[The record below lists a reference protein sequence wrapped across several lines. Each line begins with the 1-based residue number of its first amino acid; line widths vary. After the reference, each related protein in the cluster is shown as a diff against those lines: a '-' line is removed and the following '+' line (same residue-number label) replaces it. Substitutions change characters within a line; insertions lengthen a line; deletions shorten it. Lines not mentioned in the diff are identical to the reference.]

1 MGMVD
6 EVPAPT
12 PRENVVRLQAKRM
25 LGSEVDI
32 VPRVFHTRAGAHLR
46 GMLVYGYLVVRP
58 SSDLDEAPRRE
69 VLGMSPPLGNH
80 LDLGWLGTPEEAL
93 ADAVRRRGDH
103 LGPYPVSEFDPD
115 PPELLKGEDRRP
127 VEPRP
132 YWRPSGTGTT
142 SSIDL
147 PTL

>member
-1 MGMVD
+1 MEEGL
-6 EVPAPT
+6 PPST
-12 PRENVVRLQAKRM
+12 PKENAARLQAKRM
-25 LGSEVDI
+25 LGSAVDI

-46 GMLVYGYLVVRP
+46 GMLIYGYLVVRP
-58 SSDLDEAPRRE
+58 SEDLDAAPRRE

-93 ADAVRRRGDH
+93 ADAVRRKADH
-103 LGPYPVSEFDPD
+103 LGPYSPSEIDPD
-115 PPELLKGEDRRP
+115 PPALLKGEDRRD

-142 SSIDL
+142 SSIEL

>member
-1 MGMVD
+1 MD
-6 EVPAPT
+6 EDLPPPT
-12 PRENVVRLQAKRM
+12 PKENTVRLQAKRM
-25 LGSEVDI
+25 LGSAVDI
-32 VPRVFHTRAGAHLR
+32 VQRAVRTRAGKLR
-46 GMLVYGYLVVRP
+46 GVLVYGYLVVRP
-58 SSDLDEAPRRE
+58 STDQDAAPRRE

-93 ADAVRRRGDH
+93 ADALRRKADH
-103 LGPYPVSEFDPD
+103 LGPYDAAEIDLA

-127 VEPRP
+127 EEPRP

-142 SSIDL
+142 SSIEL